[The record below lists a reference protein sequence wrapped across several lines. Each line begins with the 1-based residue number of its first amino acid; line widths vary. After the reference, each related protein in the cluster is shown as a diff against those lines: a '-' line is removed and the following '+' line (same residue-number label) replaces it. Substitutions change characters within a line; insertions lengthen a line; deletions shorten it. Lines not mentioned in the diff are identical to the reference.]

1 MRFQLIDPRHLLQI
15 AFTCVCIAF
24 LAASPASAQ
33 EQRNLAVRSAVANAP
48 ALEKRV
54 ALVIGNS
61 AYLKGPLK
69 NPVNDATDV
78 AAKLRASG
86 FEVIERSNIKTSQI
100 GRTLREFRAQL
111 TPGAV
116 ALFFYAGHGLQIRG
130 ENYLPA
136 VDADIEAEEDAP
148 NQSIAMRQIMEIME
162 DAKTR
167 LNLAFLDACRNN
179 PYARSFRSGADG
191 LARVSAPSGTL
202 ISFATRPGSVA
213 ADGTGRNGLYTTHLL
228 QAMDAPNL
236 QVELML
242 KRVNSSVK
250 QASQGRQEP
259 WLEGSIEGD
268 FYFLRAARAEAAGNP
283 AQSTIDQAVQ
293 DAVRRANEQSSRE
306 KAELQATMQRMIE
319 EALARQNA
327 AAAATAAATASAATR
342 PAAPS
347 TASTAPPTPPAA
359 TTVAALAPPVAM
371 ASTTTALA
379 PFTGRTPQAGDEWEY
394 AVKEKVFGKSWK
406 VLWRVK
412 GASPGVGVMEEMQV
426 NGMPV
431 QERVFDGKALMVGM
445 PTDAALFF
453 SSHWDGETPPA
464 ELDAQGVGE
473 CVTPHRCFI
482 RKLHLA
488 GKESI
493 QVAAGRF
500 EALRYEGDVYLMLNI
515 NPVRRYAGQVQIWYS
530 PEHRR
535 LLKQVVTRVPMGGS
549 YMSYNLNE
557 TTELVAVRTRP

>member
-1 MRFQLIDPRHLLQI
+1 MRFQLIDRRHLLQL
-15 AFTCVCIAF
+15 ALTGVCAAF
-24 LAASPASAQ
+24 LAASPATGQ
-33 EQRNLAVRSAVANAP
+33 EQRNLAVRAAAATAP
-48 ALEKRV
+48 AAEKRV

-61 AYLKGPLK
+61 TYLKGPLR

-78 AAKLRASG
+78 AARLRASG
-86 FEVIERSNIKTSQI
+86 FEVIERTNIKTSQI

-242 KRVNSSVK
+242 KRVNSNVK

-268 FYFLRAARAEAAGNP
+268 FYFRRGATDASGNP

-293 DAVRRANEQSSRE
+293 DAVRRANEQSARE

-327 AAAATAAATASAATR
+327 AAAGGSTSR
-342 PAAPS
+342 PAPISSPMAAP
-347 TASTAPPTPPAA
+347 A
-359 TTVAALAPPVAM
+359 TTIAALASPATGAVA
-371 ASTTTALA
+371 AQQAFS
-379 PFTGRTPQAGDEWEY
+379 GYSRSPQPGDEWEY
-394 AVKEKVFGKSWK
+394 AVKETVFGKSWK

-412 GASPGVGVMEEMQV
+412 GASPGVGVMEEMMV

-453 SSHWDGETPPA
+453 SSHWIGETPPA

-473 CVTPHRCFI
+473 CVTPHRCFVS
-482 RKLHLA
+482 KLHLA

-500 EALRYEGDVYLMLNI
+500 EALRYEGDVYLMLSI
-515 NPVRRYAGQVQIWYS
+515 NPVRRYAGKVQIWYS
-530 PEHRR
+530 TEHRR
-535 LLKQVVTRVPMGGS
+535 LLKQVVTRIPLGS
-549 YMSYNLNE
+549 YISYNLNE

>member
-1 MRFQLIDPRHLLQI
+1 MRFQLIDRHHLLQL
-15 AFTCVCIAF
+15 AFTAVSAAF
-24 LAASPASAQ
+24 LAAAPATAQ
-33 EQRNLAVRSAVANAP
+33 EQRNLAVRPAAATAP
-48 ALEKRV
+48 AVEKRV

-61 AYLKGPLK
+61 TYLKGPLR

-78 AAKLRASG
+78 AARLRASG
-86 FEVIERSNIKTSQI
+86 FEVIERTNIKTSQI

-228 QAMDAPNL
+228 QAMDSPNL

-242 KRVNSSVK
+242 KRVNSNVK

-268 FYFLRAARAEAAGNP
+268 FYFRRGATDASGNS

-293 DAVRRANEQSSRE
+293 DAVRRANEQSARE

-327 AAAATAAATASAATR
+327 AAGGSTPR
-342 PAAPS
+342 PAPAPLS
-347 TASTAPPTPPAA
+347 SPMAAPV
-359 TTVAALAPPVAM
+359 TTVAALASPATG
-371 ASTTTALA
+371 AAAAQEAFSNYSRA
-379 PFTGRTPQAGDEWEY
+379 PQPGDEWEY

-431 QERVFDGKALMVGM
+431 QERVFDGKALMVGV

-453 SSHWDGETPPA
+453 SSHWVGETPPA

-482 RKLHLA
+482 SKLHLA
-488 GKESI
+488 GKENI
-493 QVAAGRF
+493 QIAAGRF
-500 EALRYEGDVYLMLNI
+500 EALRYEGDVYVMLSI
-515 NPVRRYAGQVQIWYS
+515 NPVRRYAGKVQIWYS

-535 LLKQVVTRVPMGGS
+535 LLKQVVTRIPLGG
-549 YMSYNLNE
+549 YLSYNLDE
-557 TTELVAVRTRP
+557 TTELVAIRTRP

>member
-1 MRFQLIDPRHLLQI
+1 MRFQLIDRHHLLQL
-15 AFTCVCIAF
+15 AFTGVCAAF
-24 LAASPASAQ
+24 LAISPATGQ
-33 EQRNLAVRSAVANAP
+33 EQRNLAVRSAATTAP
-48 ALEKRV
+48 AAEKRV

-61 AYLKGPLK
+61 TYLKGPLR

-78 AAKLRASG
+78 AARLRASG
-86 FEVIERSNIKTSQI
+86 FEVIERTNIKTSQI

-242 KRVNSSVK
+242 KRVNSNVK

-268 FYFLRAARAEAAGNP
+268 FYFRRGATDASGNP

-293 DAVRRANEQSSRE
+293 DAVRRANEQSARE

-319 EALARQNA
+319 EALTRQNA
-327 AAAATAAATASAATR
+327 AAAGGSTSRPAPTPSPIPTAA
-342 PAAPS
+342 P
-347 TASTAPPTPPAA
+347 A
-359 TTVAALAPPVAM
+359 TTVAALAPSATSTVA
-371 ASTTTALA
+371 AQAFSDYSRA
-379 PFTGRTPQAGDEWEY
+379 PQPGDEWEY

-431 QERVFDGKALMVGM
+431 QERVFDGKAVMVGV

-453 SSHWDGETPPA
+453 SSHWVGETPPA

-482 RKLHLA
+482 SKLHLA

-500 EALRYEGDVYLMLNI
+500 DALRYEGDVYVMLSI

-535 LLKQVVTRVPMGGS
+535 LLKQVVTRVPLGG
-549 YMSYNLNE
+549 YLAYNLNE

>member
-1 MRFQLIDPRHLLQI
+1 MRFRLIDPHQLLQI
-15 AFTCVCIAF
+15 ALTGVLCIAL
-24 LAASPASAQ
+24 LAASPAPAQ
-33 EQRNLAVRSAVANAP
+33 EQRNLAVRAAAATAP
-48 ALEKRV
+48 AVEKRV

-61 AYLKGPLK
+61 TYLKGPLR

-78 AAKLRASG
+78 AARLRASG
-86 FEVIERSNIKTSQI
+86 FEVIERTNIKTSQI

-242 KRVNSSVK
+242 KRVNSNVK

-268 FYFLRAARAEAAGNP
+268 FYFRRGATDASGNP

-293 DAVRRANEQSSRE
+293 DAVRRANEQSARE

-327 AAAATAAATASAATR
+327 AAAGGSTSR
-342 PAAPS
+342 PAPAPI
-347 TASTAPPTPPAA
+347 ASPMAAPA
-359 TTVAALAPPVAM
+359 TTIAALASPAAGAVA
-371 ASTTTALA
+371 AQQAFSSYSRA
-379 PFTGRTPQAGDEWEY
+379 PQPGDEWEY
-394 AVKEKVFGKSWK
+394 AVKETVFGKSWK

-412 GASPGVGVMEEMQV
+412 GTSPGVGVMEEMMV

-453 SSHWDGETPPA
+453 SSHWIGETPPA

-473 CVTPHRCFI
+473 CVTPHRCFVS
-482 RKLHLA
+482 KLHLA

-500 EALRYEGDVYLMLNI
+500 EALRYEGDIYLMLSV
-515 NPVRRYAGQVQIWYS
+515 NPVRRYAGKVQIWYS
-530 PEHRR
+530 TEHRR
-535 LLKQVVTRVPMGGS
+535 LLKQVVTRIPLGG
-549 YMSYNLNE
+549 YISYNLNE